1 MGCHASAY
9 HPVSRGSSRCRCGP
23 ASALSPSLRRSQLR
37 RSAKSTELTGQALQN
52 KESGSTAEVEAEAEA
67 EEEEEE
73 EEEEEAEGEDEDEDE
88 GGR

>member
-23 ASALSPSLRRSQLR
+23 ASALSPPLRRAQLR
-37 RSAKSTELTGQALQN
+37 RSAKRTELTGQALQN
-52 KESGSTAEVEAEAEA
+52 KESGSTAEVEAKAEEEEGEEAEA
-67 EEEEEE
+67 E
-73 EEEEEAEGEDEDEDE
+73 AEDEDE